1 MSRRRVITGFTFY
14 IYHSGCNVG
23 KGVEAR
29 LEIGKTLK
37 AMITYGVMSMEPIT
51 GTKFS
56 PVNFLGI
63 KSFKCVHIKQY
74 VTSSYLEF
82 LCNYKANRFTS

>member
-37 AMITYGVMSMEPIT
+37 AMITWGNVYGTNYRDKI
-51 GTKFS
+51 
-56 PVNFLGI
+56 L
-63 KSFKCVHIKQY
+63 
-74 VTSSYLEF
+74 TSKLF
-82 LCNYKANRFTS
+82 RNKII